1 MATTMTITA
10 PLAACVCLGAAVTTS
25 SAGGRGLL
33 WDDSVDHPTAAHAA
47 RVLRRE
53 RFERRVPA
61 HGTRYAAE
69 IYSTS
74 RHTRDRSSMLSDDGI
89 FRAPAGGRVERAE
102 QLKGGLMRYGLT
114 IVYCFMLSLFFSH
127 SLALR
132 LSAFVS
138 DLRCL
143 LKLYLAL
150 GKAVNAYFILLYFCR
165 YVAGL

>member
-1 MATTMTITA
+1 MATTVTTTTA
-10 PLAACVCLGAAVTTS
+10 QLVARVGLGAAVATS

-33 WDDSVDHPTAAHAA
+33 RDDSVDHPTAAHAA

-74 RHTRDRSSMLSDDGI
+74 RHTRDRSSMLSDDGT

-102 QLKGGLMRYGLT
+102 QLKGGLMRYGLRVIRT
-114 IVYCFMLSLFFSH
+114 ERSNILLGHV
-127 SLALR
+127 R
-132 LSAFVS
+132 
-138 DLRCL
+138 DLRSRPV
-143 LKLYLAL
+143 
-150 GKAVNAYFILLYFCR
+150 AV
-165 YVAGL
+165 VD

>member
-102 QLKGGLMRYGLT
+102 QLKGGLMRYGLRVIRT
-114 IVYCFMLSLFFSH
+114 ERSNILLGHV
-127 SLALR
+127 R
-132 LSAFVS
+132 
-138 DLRCL
+138 DLRSRPV
-143 LKLYLAL
+143 
-150 GKAVNAYFILLYFCR
+150 AV
-165 YVAGL
+165 VD